1 MQNFATSPKTQNK
14 ALQKALKSS
23 RIGKHGKRKSTLI
36 KEEIF
41 RDSQNKIV
49 ERTFG
54 LMEKQYQLAIG
65 DVRVFVIRSHWE
77 GKGGNQ
83 KLVKGKAEIIT
94 DEDKITGAI
103 DYESGIRTGKEDP
116 SVELKHYFVM
126 VKEPNLNAIESLLNR
141 TYGKPTENKNLS
153 VETGMGSLLDT
164 AIDL

>member
-1 MQNFATSPKTQNK
+1 MNTFAKQPKVRDI

-36 KEEIF
+36 KEELF

-77 GKGGNQ
+77 GKGNNRR
-83 KLVKGKAEIIT
+83 LIKGKAEIIT
-94 DEDKITGAI
+94 DEEKITEAI

-153 VETGMGSLLDT
+153 VETGMGTLLDT
-164 AIDL
+164 EIDL